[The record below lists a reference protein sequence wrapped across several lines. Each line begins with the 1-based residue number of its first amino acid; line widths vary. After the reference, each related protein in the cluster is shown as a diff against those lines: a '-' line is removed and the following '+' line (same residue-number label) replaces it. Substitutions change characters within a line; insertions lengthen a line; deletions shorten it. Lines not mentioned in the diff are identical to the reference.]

1 MKRLGLIAMLLLG
14 SAVHA
19 HADNDV
25 YTNTLK
31 QPRGDD
37 ALHADTAICDA
48 QFGAPQNGTVT
59 SRQYKRCMLAHGWRF
74 GHTIRERT
82 RRADGYP
89 DPDNPGL
96 VSHHFPIPA
105 ITGPSGS
112 NFYNLLLH

>member
-14 SAVHA
+14 SAIHA
-19 HADNDV
+19 HADNDI

-37 ALHADTAICDA
+37 ALHADNAICNA

-59 SRQYKRCMLAHGWRF
+59 PRQYKRCMLAHSWRF
-74 GHTIRERT
+74 SHTIRERA
-82 RRADGYP
+82 RRDAGYP

-96 VSHHFPIPA
+96 LCHDFTIGG
-105 ITGPSGS
+105 ITGSSCS
-112 NFYNLLLH
+112 NF

>member
-1 MKRLGLIAMLLLG
+1 MKRSGLIAMLLLG
-14 SAVHA
+14 SAIHA

-25 YTNTLK
+25 YVNTLK

-37 ALHADTAICDA
+37 ALHADNAICDA

-74 GHTIRERT
+74 GHAIRERA
-82 RRADGYP
+82 RRDAGYP

-96 VSHHFPIPA
+96 VCHDFTIGG
-105 ITGPSGS
+105 ITGSSCS
-112 NFYNLLLH
+112 NF